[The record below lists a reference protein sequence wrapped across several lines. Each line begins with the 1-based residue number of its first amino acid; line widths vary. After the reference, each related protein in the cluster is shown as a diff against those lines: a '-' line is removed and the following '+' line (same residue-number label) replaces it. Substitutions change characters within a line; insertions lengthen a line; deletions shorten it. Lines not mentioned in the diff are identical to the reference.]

1 MGMIRILQVLCLLQ
15 VCIQLRAQFSED
27 FNNINSLTSPAWQ
40 GNVSHFIVNASRQLQ
55 LNAPAA
61 GDSYVYTKYK
71 IPQDSIMVDLFFR
84 MNFDPSDNNQTK
96 IYLFMDR
103 PEENLANGY
112 YLRLGENGNNDA
124 IRVIRLINGVS
135 TVIASGSMGDISRD
149 PAQAR
154 LQLLI
159 RPDGYWE
166 LFTDYNGG
174 FLLNEDM
181 AFNEN
186 TIALPDSVYFGI
198 FCRYSSTRLSHFIF
212 DDIVIK
218 NIENDTVAP
227 TALLA
232 EVLDENTLRL
242 GFSEIPDET
251 SVKMTQN
258 YTVNNGLGNPVE
270 ISINSATPNFAE
282 LRFTEKI
289 RSGLIYTINIQGVK
303 DRAGNITNQAL
314 QFTYAVPPVKGDIFL
329 TEVLTDPYSGGEDF
343 IEIYNAS
350 DKFIQLRGLTIR
362 NEGRNEN
369 RTITENYVLLP
380 EKYVALSDNIDFLS
394 ERYQPDPSAQLLK
407 FRLPALNVSDAFIKI
422 IPGGASGSVAIDSF
436 EYNQKMHFSLID
448 NTKGVSLE
456 KINIK
461 GPSNDSNNWHS
472 AAEQF
477 RFATPGYRNS
487 NRFVAA
493 PVGEEMVEL
502 GSKTFSPDGDG
513 YEDVLLIQFFTDK
526 PGYLTTV
533 KIFDAEGF
541 PVRDLANNFLL
552 GTDST
557 LKWDGVDNE
566 GKASRTG
573 MYIIRTRL
581 FHPDGQTFN
590 VSKVAVLASG
600 L

>member
-1 MGMIRILQVLCLLQ
+1 MIRILQVLCLLQ
-15 VCIQLRAQFSED
+15 VCIQLCAQFSED
-27 FNNINSLTSPAWQ
+27 FNSINALTSPAWQ
-40 GNVSHFIVNASRQLQ
+40 GNIGHFTVNANRQLQ

-61 GDSYVYTKYK
+61 GDSYVYTRYK
-71 IPQDSIMVDLFFR
+71 IPKDSIMVDLYFR

-124 IRVIRLINGVS
+124 IRVIRLTNGVS
-135 TVIASGSMGDISRD
+135 TVIASGSMGAISRD

-166 LFTDYNGG
+166 LFTDYAGG

-181 AFNEN
+181 GFNEN
-186 TIALPDSVYFGI
+186 IITLPDSVYFGI
-198 FCRYSSTRLSHFIF
+198 FCRYTSTRLSHFYF
-212 DDIVIK
+212 DDIAIK
-218 NIENDTVAP
+218 NIVNDTVAP
-227 TALLA
+227 VVLLA
-232 EVLDENTLRL
+232 EVQDENTLRL
-242 GFSEIPDET
+242 GFSEIPDE
-251 SVKMTQN
+251 SSAKLIQN
-258 YTVNNGLGNPVE
+258 YTVNNGLGNPVQVT
-270 ISINSATPNFAE
+270 INSVTPNFAD
-282 LRFTEKI
+282 LRFTDKI
-289 RSGLIYTINIQGVK
+289 RSGVVYTINIQGVK
-303 DRAGNITNQAL
+303 DRAGNVTNQAV
-314 QFTYAVPPVKGDIFL
+314 QFSYAVPPLKGDIFL
-329 TEVLTDPYSGGEDF
+329 TEVLTDPYTGGEDF

-369 RTITENYVLLP
+369 RTITENYILLP
-380 EKYVALSDNIDFLS
+380 DNYLALSDNIDFLID
-394 ERYQPDPSAQLLK
+394 RYQPDPSAQFLK
-407 FRLPALNVSDAFIKI
+407 FRLPALNVADAFIKI
-422 IPGGASGSVAIDSF
+422 IPEGASGNAAIDSF

-456 KINIK
+456 RINIK

-477 RFATPGYRNS
+477 RFATPGYKNS
-487 NRFVAA
+487 NQYIATPR
-493 PVGEEMVEL
+493 GDDMVEL

-513 YEDVLLIQFFTDK
+513 YEDVLLIRFLTDK
-526 PGYLTTV
+526 PGYLATV
-533 KIFDAEGF
+533 KIYDAEGF
-541 PVRDLANNFLL
+541 PVRDLAANFLL
-552 GTDST
+552 GTDSA

-566 GKASRTG
+566 GRASRTG

-581 FHPDGQTFN
+581 FHPDGKTFN